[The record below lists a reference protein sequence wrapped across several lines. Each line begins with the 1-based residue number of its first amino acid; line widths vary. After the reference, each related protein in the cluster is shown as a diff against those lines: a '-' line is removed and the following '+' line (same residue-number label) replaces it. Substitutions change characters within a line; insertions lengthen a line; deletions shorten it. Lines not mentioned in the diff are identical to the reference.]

1 MQASIKNN
9 QNIDK
14 DKGWDKNKDDEEIE
28 NMIAIR
34 NRRKNWKRNTRY
46 NMSLD
51 NQKLRYYMGE
61 SVDFLYWNF
70 LICLYTLM

>member
-14 DKGWDKNKDDEEIE
+14 DKGWDKNKDDEEIK

-34 NRRKNWKRNTRY
+34 NRRKNWKRHTRY
-46 NMSLD
+46 NMSID
-51 NQKLRYYMGE
+51 NQKLGH
-61 SVDFLYWNF
+61 
-70 LICLYTLM
+70 